1 MDRFLAFIVTVNNQ
15 VKDIPGFRFQC
26 NKLLAA
32 AGCAAV
38 IVNQGQ
44 VPVRG
49 QGAAAPAAKQFHQ
62 GRKFIFS
69 KRKGKAAIAGTG
81 IADGEVIAA
90 HIALALRQED
100 FHPAAFG
107 ADHLHLGPV
116 GELGDGGIVG
126 PRAGTDI

>member
-1 MDRFLAFIVTVNNQ
+1 MDRFLALIVTVNNQ
-15 VKDIPGFRFQC
+15 VKDIPGFRFQRD
-26 NKLLAA
+26 KLLAG
-32 AGCAAV
+32 AGCAAI

-49 QGAAAPAAKQFHQ
+49 QGAAAPATKQFCQ

-69 KRKGKAAIAGTG
+69 KREGKAAIAGTG
-81 IADGEVIAA
+81 IADGEVVAA

-107 ADHLHLGPV
+107 ADYLHLGPV